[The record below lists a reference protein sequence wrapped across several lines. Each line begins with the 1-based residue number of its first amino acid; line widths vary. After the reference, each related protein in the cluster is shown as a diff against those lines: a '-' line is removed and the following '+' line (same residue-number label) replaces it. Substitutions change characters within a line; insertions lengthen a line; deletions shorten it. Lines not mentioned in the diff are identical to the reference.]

1 MAQNYKK
8 LGIVNQ
14 KIKEFRR
21 KKYSPLN
28 DVIIGL
34 LYIQK
39 GETTTGVT
47 ILDDFMNK
55 EEKLILTKGV
65 KKYLQEITK

>member
-1 MAQNYKK
+1 MAKNYKK
-8 LGIVNQ
+8 LGIVNK
-14 KIKEFRR
+14 KIKEFEN

-28 DVIIGL
+28 DVVIGL

-39 GETTTGVT
+39 GETQTGIT
-47 ILDDFMNK
+47 ILDDFINK
-55 EEKLILTKGV
+55 EETLILSKGV